1 MSEVREKSKTLPAQ
15 TSADCLSP
23 FKDCLSPF
31 KRNSHLISSA
41 SASCAAAMNTTRLD
55 TSSVSTVVHFLN

>member
-41 SASCAAAMNTTRLD
+41 SCAAAMNTTRLD